1 MKRPRI
7 KTSSVRLSRE
17 ALRLVLLAKG
27 MARSGSRWED
37 TFWERELDRELDRL
51 LDGGAHAAIDA
62 ALDHLHAQLPSAY
75 DTLIDEVE
83 RCAESLEIDG
93 QQMVLVAA
101 PILAW
106 SRYAI
111 ASGPMKP
118 EQVDRL
124 GDYLRRIIA
133 APGVDVVVAPVL
145 YSIDQLP
152 RRPADARAL
161 LKKLVQSKASDHAAR
176 SSFKKLVET
185 APLLADTRFV
195 LASFSVAKDAPMFRW
210 QLIDENNEL
219 VREQALEDWR
229 VALTREL
236 PELLPGCV
244 LESALPDGFYVAWR
258 DSDLAIRPY
267 GIHSGV
273 AFIAAI
279 LDSSPAKLRAVVAP
293 FGDQEVEE
301 YRIGFT
307 RAGDNDIVHGVVW
320 PLYGREEGSEPGGSF
335 EQIMQLLSDHQLA
348 EVVALEQQFPLE
360 FCEDCGAPLFA
371 DPNGEL
377 LHAELP
383 HDVDP
388 APAHL
393 H

>member
-1 MKRPRI
+1 
-7 KTSSVRLSRE
+7 
-17 ALRLVLLAKG
+17 
-27 MARSGSRWED
+27 
-37 TFWERELDRELDRL
+37 
-51 LDGGAHAAIDA
+51 
-62 ALDHLHAQLPSAY
+62 
-75 DTLIDEVE
+75 
-83 RCAESLEIDG
+83 
-93 QQMVLVAA
+93 
-101 PILAW
+101 
-106 SRYAI
+106 
-111 ASGPMKP
+111 
-118 EQVDRL
+118 
-124 GDYLRRIIA
+124 
-133 APGVDVVVAPVL
+133 
-145 YSIDQLP
+145 
-152 RRPADARAL
+152 
-161 LKKLVQSKASDHAAR
+161 
-176 SSFKKLVET
+176 
-185 APLLADTRFV
+185 
-195 LASFSVAKDAPMFRW
+195 MFRW

-236 PELLPGCV
+236 PDLLPGCV

-273 AFIAAI
+273 AFISAM
-279 LDSSPAKLRAVVAP
+279 LDTTPSKLRAVVAP

-307 RAGDNDIVHGVVW
+307 RVGDNDIVHGVVW

-335 EQIMQLLSDHQLA
+335 EQIMQLLRDHELA
-348 EVVALEQQFPLE
+348 EVLALEQQFPLE
-360 FCEDCGAPLFA
+360 FCDDCGAPLFA

>member
-1 MKRPRI
+1 M
-7 KTSSVRLSRE
+7 
-17 ALRLVLLAKG
+17 LAKG

-37 TFWERELDRELDRL
+37 NAWERELDRELDRL

-83 RCAESLEIDG
+83 RCAESYESDG
-93 QQMVLVAA
+93 IQMLLVAA

-106 SRYAI
+106 SRFAI
-111 ASGPMKP
+111 ASGPIKS
-118 EQVDRL
+118 EQVERFHE
-124 GDYLRRIIA
+124 YLCRIIA
-133 APGVDVVVAPVL
+133 APGVEVVVAPVL

-161 LKKLVQSKASDHAAR
+161 LKKLAATKGADASRAA
-176 SSFKKLVET
+176 FKKLVQT

-195 LASFSVAKDAPMFRW
+195 LASFCVKKDAPLFRW

-219 VREQALEDWR
+219 IREQALEDWR

-236 PELLPGCV
+236 PDLLPGCV

-267 GIHSGV
+267 GIHSAV
-273 AFIAAI
+273 AFIAAT
-279 LDSSPAKLRAVVAP
+279 LDTGPAQLRAVIAP
-293 FGDQEVEE
+293 FGDQEIEE

-307 RAGDNDIVHGVVW
+307 RVGDNDIVHGVVW
-320 PLYGREEGSEPGGSF
+320 PLYGREEGGEPGGSF
-335 EQIMQLLSDHQLA
+335 EQIMQLLHEHELA
-348 EVVALEQQFPLE
+348 EVIALEQQFPLE
-360 FCEDCGAPLFA
+360 FCDDCGAPLFA

-383 HDVDP
+383 PDVDP

>member
-17 ALRLVLLAKG
+17 ALRLVMLAKG

-51 LDGGAHAAIDA
+51 LDTGAHAAIDA

-83 RCAESLEIDG
+83 RCAESLDSGDE
-93 QQMVLVAA
+93 QMVLVAA

-111 ASGPMKP
+111 ASGPLKD
-118 EQVDRL
+118 EQVERFHE
-124 GDYLRRIIA
+124 YLCRIIA
-133 APGVDVVVAPVL
+133 APGVEVVVAPVL

-161 LKKLVQSKASDHAAR
+161 LKKLLQTRQQSASR
-176 SSFKKLVET
+176 SAFKKLVQT
-185 APLLADTRFV
+185 APLLADTRFI
-195 LASFSVAKDAPMFRW
+195 LAAFTVKKDGPLFRW
-210 QLIDENNEL
+210 QMIDENNEL

-229 VALTREL
+229 VAMTREL

-267 GIHSGV
+267 GIHSAV
-273 AFIAAI
+273 AFVAAA
-279 LDSSPAKLRAVVAP
+279 LDAEPAQLRAVVAP

-307 RAGDNDIVHGVVW
+307 RAADTEVVHGVVW
-320 PLYGREEGSEPGGSF
+320 PLYGREEGVEPGGSF
-335 EQIMQLLSDHQLA
+335 EQIMQLLSDHGLA
-348 EVVALEQQFPLE
+348 EVLALEQQFPLE

-383 HDVDP
+383 PDVDP